1 MKEVTQKAVNIDEM
15 TREEIKE
22 KISEGVVIIPV
33 GAIEQHGPHL
43 PINTDTR
50 IIDEI
55 TKKVCGFINADFPTF
70 KAPVVSYGNSHHHFP
85 FPAMSLTSKTLI
97 SVLKDLTQSLV
108 TFGCKNILILNSHGG
123 NDEAIRIVARD
134 MSRECQVSIG
144 AASYWT
150 IAWDRL
156 IKECNALDLGRV
168 PGHAGG
174 FETSIMLA
182 LSSDDVRLEK
192 RPPIREDEIPKVDN
206 ARRIYIS
213 RPHNSVGVG
222 GYSDDARHA
231 TKEFGE
237 KALTVIVE
245 EVAKTVEDFMQ
256 AQN

>member
-1 MKEVTQKAVNIDEM
+1 M
-15 TREEIKE
+15 TREEIAE
-22 KISEGVVIIPV
+22 KISNSLVIIPV

-43 PINTDTR
+43 PINTDTI
-50 IIDEI
+50 IIDAI
-55 TKKVCGFINADFPTF
+55 ATRVCNAMDSNYSVF

-85 FPAMSLTSKTLI
+85 FPTMSLKSETLI
-97 SVLKDLTQSLV
+97 LLLKDLVQSLV

-156 IKECNALDLGRV
+156 ISECNALDLGRV

-174 FETSIMLA
+174 FETSLMLA
-182 LSSDDVRLEK
+182 LTPENVKLEK
-192 RPPIREDEIPKVDN
+192 RPPLREDKIPNVDN

-213 RPHNSVGVG
+213 RPNNSVGVG
-222 GYSDDARHA
+222 GISDDARHA
-231 TKEFGE
+231 AKDIGE
-237 KALTVIVE
+237 KALSVIVE
-245 EVAKTVEDFMQ
+245 EVIKTVKAFIEQ
-256 AQN
+256 KI